1 MKTSNLFIVLFSIVI
16 LAVLFITNINLKN
29 EYLKIDLEDMYKNYV
44 SVDAAPYSVL
54 SISGSNGYPI
64 EIEQNDTNSIKVL
77 RSRLEHFKSVVKNDT
92 LFIEFSG
99 SNVSMQQSFLSTT
112 PSGIV
117 IHKNKLSAIV
127 SMNTHQR
134 VSGFEND
141 RFNLILKGNSHLEIR
156 SSNIQTLSVLTE
168 KNSQIQFL
176 EQNTIDSLSLKM
188 LNTSVANLTNINF
201 KKVHPV
207 LSDSIAI
214 VLSKNT
220 FKNLL
225 KQ

>member
-1 MKTSNLFIVLFSIVI
+1 MKTSHLFIALLSIIILGVL
-16 LAVLFITNINLKN
+16 LATNVSLKK

-44 SVDAAPYSVL
+44 SVDSEPYSVL

-64 EIEQNDTNSIKVL
+64 EIEQNDTNAIKVL
-77 RSRLEHFKSVVKNDT
+77 RSRLEHFKSVVRNDT

-99 SNVSMQQSFLSTT
+99 SNVSMQQSFLTTT

-117 IHKNKLSAIV
+117 INKNKLSAIV
-127 SMNTHQR
+127 SSNTHQR
-134 VSGFEND
+134 VSGFENEN
-141 RFNLILKGNSHLEIR
+141 FNLVLKRNSHLELQNSKI
-156 SSNIQTLSVLTE
+156 NALSVLTE
-168 KNSQIQFL
+168 NNSQIQFL
-176 EQNTIDSLSLKM
+176 ENNTIDSLSLKM
-188 LNTSVANLTNINF
+188 LNTSVANLIDVNF

-214 VLSKNT
+214 VVSKDT
-220 FKNLL
+220 FENLL